1 MELVSNTQDIE
12 IRFTAPFKQR
22 LKVLAKRF
30 RQVQKDIFPILS
42 ELQVGNFIGDQ
53 IKGTDLIVFKVR
65 AKNSDIPTGKSG
77 GYRLIYQVFSDRC
90 VLLLLIYAKS
100 DQADVDANEILEAI
114 EGEHLTFAMS
124 NYT

>member
-1 MELVSNTQDIE
+1 MELVSDTHDIE
-12 IRFTAPFKQR
+12 VRFTAPFKRR
-22 LKVLAKRF
+22 LKFLAKRF
-30 RQVQKDIFPILS
+30 RQVQKDILPILS
-42 ELQVGNFIGDQ
+42 ELQVGNFTGDQ

-65 AKNSDIPTGKSG
+65 AKKNSDIPTGKSG

-114 EGEHLTFAMS
+114 EEALWKVTE
-124 NYT
+124 